1 MLKIAEHT
9 ESRLRLRWRFEYVD
23 KPTKYGGWD
32 YTGDDPLLS
41 AWRQSKDGL
50 LMAILEA
57 KTPNSVILKM
67 VECPGADF
75 CNFQW
80 EMEARMRGGQLAHRQ
95 VGLTL
100 VSRTHRYTIF
110 INGKVQVSER
120 KKDDLDNHYAYG
132 KA

>member
-1 MLKIAEHT
+1 MLKVAEHDQKQ
-9 ESRLRLRWRFEYVD
+9 LRLRWRFEYVD
-23 KPTKYGGWD
+23 KPAKYGGWD
-32 YTGDDPLLS
+32 FTGDDPLLS

-57 KTPNSVILKM
+57 KTASSVILKM

-80 EMEARMRGGQLAHRQ
+80 EMEARMKGGKIAHRQ
-95 VGLTL
+95 IGLTL
-100 VSRTHRYTIF
+100 VSRTHRYTIYC
-110 INGKVQVSER
+110 NGKINVTER
-120 KKDDLDNHYAYG
+120 SKDDADKIYHYG